1 MTLLM
6 SIKNFRF
13 KAAAVTLSLC
23 MSISAAAGGIST
35 YAADSE
41 KDYGVLLSWTDD
53 ESTTQ
58 TFNWTDEASAEEYV
72 QIVSYEEYG
81 KNGFANS
88 KQFKA
93 ECSDI
98 SIEKTGDFWQFEATA
113 EGLSPGTEY
122 YYRVGKEGAWG
133 KEAAFTTDNPDSNEA
148 CFAYLGDLQINSDMK
163 TEFAAWQKL
172 TEKMKKENPDL
183 GMAVMGGD
191 IVQSGISSEQF
202 SEFRK
207 VASPV
212 FSGVQLFSTVGNH
225 ESNYP
230 SGKPEM
236 FTDFFAFPQ
245 NGPEGFKEEFY
256 SYDYANCHI
265 MVVNSWVYSGEQKLT
280 DSDYERI
287 KTWMKKD
294 LASSDADWQIVVT
307 HNPVYMVHN
316 DSTSI
321 AIKSAWEQIFLDY
334 GVDLVFEGHQHVY
347 SRSYPL
353 TKGKTDYENGITYI
367 MGVSGMK
374 AYDSGDET
382 FAEKSIYNTPNYEI
396 VRSTADSLTVQCFDA
411 EGNELDICSVNK
423 RPCTGS
429 LYTFDDVSAD
439 AWYKSAVDYV
449 GNFGL
454 FNGTSENTFSPDGNM
469 TRAMFS
475 VVLHR
480 YADTPTAAFTG
491 RFSDVPSQTWYTD
504 AVEWASANSIV
515 NGMGD
520 GKFSPTKMITL
531 EQMVTILYRYSGAEK
546 TFIGGQLP
554 TQYGTVSAWAEP
566 AMTWAASAG
575 LFNGIGGTLQ
585 AGSPASR
592 AQVAAMMM
600 NFNKL

>member
-1 MTLLM
+1 MNK
-6 SIKNFRF
+6 KNFRF
-13 KAAAVTLSLC
+13 RIAALLLSLC
-23 MSISAAAGGIST
+23 MIVSLTAVGSVGV
-35 YAADSE
+35 YAADTQ
-41 KDYGVLLSWTDD
+41 KDYGVLLSWTGD

-58 TFNWTDEASAEEYV
+58 TFNWTDDASADEYV
-72 QIVSYEEYG
+72 QVVSYADYNES
-81 KNGFANS
+81 GFQKA

-93 ECSDI
+93 VCSDI

-113 EGLSPGTEY
+113 DGLSAGTEY
-122 YYRVGKEGAWG
+122 YYRVGKDGAWG
-133 KEAAFTTDNPDSNEA
+133 KEASFTTDKPDAKEG
-148 CFAYLGDLQINSDMK
+148 CFAYLGDLQINSDME

-172 TEKMKKENPDL
+172 TQTMKKENPDL

-191 IVQSGISSEQF
+191 IVQSGISKEQF
-202 SEFRK
+202 IEFRK

-225 ESNYP
+225 ESNYIG
-230 SGKPEM
+230 GKPEM
-236 FTDFFAFPQ
+236 FLNFFAFPQ

-265 MVVNSWVYSGEQKLT
+265 MVVNSWVYSGEQELS

-321 AIKSAWEQIFLDY
+321 AIRNAWEQIFLDY

-347 SRSYPL
+347 SRSCPL
-353 TKGKTDYENGITYI
+353 TNGKTDYENGITYI
-367 MGVSGMK
+367 MGVSGQK
-374 AYDSGDET
+374 FYDSGDET
-382 FAEKSIYNTPNYEI
+382 FAEKSIYNTSNYEI
-396 VRSTADSLTVQCFDA
+396 VRSTSDSLTVQCFDSN
-411 EGNELDICSVNK
+411 GKELDICSINK
-423 RPCTGS
+423 RPCTAS
-429 LYTFDDVSAD
+429 LYTFDDVSSD

-449 GNFGL
+449 GNAGL
-454 FNGTSENTFSPDGNM
+454 FNGTSDTTFSPNSNM

-480 YADTPTAAFTG
+480 YADTPQASFTG
-491 RFSDVPSQTWYTD
+491 RFSDIPSGTWYTD
-504 AVEWASANSIV
+504 AVEWAAANSVV

-520 GKFSPTKMITL
+520 GKFSPMKNITL
-531 EQMVTILYRYSGAEK
+531 EQMVTILYRHSGAEK
-546 TFIGGQLP
+546 TFAGGQVP
-554 TQYGTVSAWAEP
+554 TKYGVVSDWAQSAMSWAEE
-566 AMTWAASAG
+566 SG
-575 LFNGIGGTLQ
+575 LFDGIGGVLS

-600 NFNKL
+600 NFNKKY